1 MPSGGKRPGAGRK
14 KGSINKVSRGARN
27 KAAKEGLLPHEIL
40 LKIARGELLGDHRPS
55 FAERMEAAKA
65 AAPYYAPRLAAIEQK
80 VEGEIIGIPSADPL
94 SEEEWLERFGAESG
108 ESD

>member
-1 MPSGGKRPGAGRK
+1 
-14 KGSINKVSRGARN
+14 
-27 KAAKEGLLPHEIL
+27 
-40 LKIARGELLGDHRPS
+40 
-55 FAERMEAAKA
+55 MEAAKA